1 MHQDKCPRARILSSS
16 VAISS
21 RAHNDAHRR
30 YRRRSHREGAKALS
44 EDSRQQHRE
53 RGWLE
58 RATGAELRVSGALKL
73 AAIVL
78 IVAVGL
84 AHLRGALPHYRFAPY
99 IGVGFVVNFVG
110 VLVAAVGIY
119 RDALWG
125 WLLGVV
131 VAGGALVLY
140 VVSRSVGL
148 PGFEVAVGRWFG
160 PLATI
165 SLIVEVPFI
174 VLFLLAVITRRGWTN
189 HTSLWLRLSGTAPL
203 PL

>member
-1 MHQDKCPRARILSSS
+1 
-16 VAISS
+16 
-21 RAHNDAHRR
+21 
-30 YRRRSHREGAKALS
+30 LS
-44 EDSRQQHRE
+44 EDSRRQHQE
-53 RGWLE
+53 RGWLKRVTE
-58 RATGAELRVSGALKL
+58 DELRVPRAVKV

-110 VLVAAVGIY
+110 ALVAAVGIY

-125 WLLGVV
+125 WLLGIV

-148 PGFEVAVGRWFG
+148 PGYEVAVGRWFG
-160 PLATI
+160 PLAVI
-165 SLIVEVPFI
+165 SLLVEVPF
-174 VLFLLAVITRRGWTN
+174 LMSFLLAVITRRG
-189 HTSLWLRLSGTAPL
+189 
-203 PL
+203 

>member
-1 MHQDKCPRARILSSS
+1 MSD
-16 VAISS
+16 
-21 RAHNDAHRR
+21 
-30 YRRRSHREGAKALS
+30 
-44 EDSRQQHRE
+44 DSRRQHQE
-53 RGWLE
+53 RGWLKHVTE
-58 RATGAELRVSGALKL
+58 ADLRVPRAVKV

-110 VLVAAVGIY
+110 ALVAAVGIY

-140 VVSRSVGL
+140 AASRSVGL

-160 PLATI
+160 PLAII
-165 SLIVEVPFI
+165 SFIVEALYLA
-174 VLFLLAVITRRGWTN
+174 LFLLAVITRRG
-189 HTSLWLRLSGTAPL
+189 
-203 PL
+203 